1 MHDFE
6 NPGGIL
12 VMLIAP
18 TALSLAMLALFVLAM
33 KASDAAPHRGGT
45 EPGAEP
51 DGPGGPGSSGGPGKG
66 AAR

>member
-1 MHDFE
+1 
-6 NPGGIL
+6 
-12 VMLIAP
+12 MLIAP

-33 KASDAAPHRGGT
+33 KASDAAPHPGGA

-51 DGPGGPGSSGGPGKG
+51 EGPGSPGSPGKG

>member
-1 MHDFE
+1 
-6 NPGGIL
+6 
-12 VMLIAP
+12 MLIAP

-45 EPGAEP
+45 ERGAEP
-51 DGPGGPGSSGGPGKG
+51 DGPGSAGGPRGPGSPGSPGSHGKG